1 MSRPGSSLGLNSSS
15 NFSTMNSNRDVQYYT
30 SPNSST
36 KIVRERSVSPT
47 SGRRTFKTSKYE
59 YSNSSSSANGGI
71 NHILPSSGLDSGYN
85 TSSKVNVE
93 TSINQLDSLLDEL
106 KVERDLANEPSTFV
120 FVRHLFP
127 PPHHLISLHPIT
139 SRRHQRHRQAGG
151 QSVSQSVSEKGKNKC
166 GDSLDIF
173 SSHPP
178 NPNPRLSPTHMTHA
192 YTVLLFIISS
202 VVLHINEC
210 FYCFSRPFA
219 NCKLWHRFG
228 VIVSDDRIVQVNSFQ
243 LTFLLL
249 LFSPPQ
255 RSSWPQLKDRAHD
268 VLHQVVHEQ
277 SAPRAAGTQVR
288 LADAQ

>member
-1 MSRPGSSLGLNSSS
+1 
-15 NFSTMNSNRDVQYYT
+15 MNQ
-30 SPNSST
+30 
-36 KIVRERSVSPT
+36 VR
-47 SGRRTFKTSKYE
+47 
-59 YSNSSSSANGGI
+59 
-71 NHILPSSGLDSGYN
+71 LC
-85 TSSKVNVE
+85 
-93 TSINQLDSLLDEL
+93 LLDIFSHL
-106 KVERDLANEPSTFV
+106 LIILLAFIPSHPV
-120 FVRHLFP
+120 V
-127 PPHHLISLHPIT
+127 ISVT
-139 SRRHQRHRQAGG
+139 GRQA
-151 QSVSQSVSEKGKNKC
+151 VSQSVSEIGKNKC

-249 LFSPPQ
+249 PFSPPQ
-255 RSSWPQLKDRAHD
+255 RLSWPQLKDRAHD